1 MDCLFPPALSEGQ
14 LGAYVEG
21 EATRDITEHIA
32 HCPPCQQRATRL
44 AQQQRRL
51 AAALY
56 RAACPSSLE
65 LGEYQLHL
73 LSPGQMQ
80 TIQAHLQSCPH
91 CNRELAELRGFL
103 ADEPALS
110 PIETGPGF
118 LAPLRVL
125 IAQLV
130 DHVTQANPFGGPT
143 PALAGLR
150 GTPEEQYVYTA
161 DEIQVILEVKD
172 DPEHLDRRVILGLI
186 LGLVLSEPGEVQLY
200 QAQQALARSEI
211 DELGNF
217 VCSALPPGI
226 YELVIRSGDV
236 EVQIP
241 NFHVA

>member
-130 DHVTQANPFGGPT
+130 DHVTQANPLGGPT

-150 GTPEEQYVYTA
+150 GAPEEQYVYA
-161 DEIQVILEVKD
+161 AGEIQVILEVKD

-186 LGLVLSEPGEVQLY
+186 LGLVLSEPTTVRLMQVGQTLAT
-200 QAQQALARSEI
+200 QAV

-217 VCSALPPGI
+217 VFSDLPPGQ
-226 YELVIRSGDV
+226 YELTLYTPDS
-236 EVQIP
+236 EVQLQ
-241 NFHVA
+241 HVNV